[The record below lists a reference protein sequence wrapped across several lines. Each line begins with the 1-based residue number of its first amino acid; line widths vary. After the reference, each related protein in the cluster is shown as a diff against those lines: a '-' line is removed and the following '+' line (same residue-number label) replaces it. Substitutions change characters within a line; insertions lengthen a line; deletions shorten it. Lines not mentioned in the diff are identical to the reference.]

1 MKELIKKL
9 TETYGPSGEE
19 SQIREVIIGEIKDH
33 ADEIRV
39 DVLGNIIA
47 RKAGSGEK
55 MMLAAHMD
63 EIGLIITNIDDKGF
77 LRFSNIGGVSP
88 FTLIGE
94 RVIFE
99 NGTVGVLGMEKPA
112 NLFKNEMKDLKF
124 NNMFIDIGARSKE
137 EALKKV
143 RLGDKAV
150 YYRNCD
156 ILGDC
161 ATAKALDDRAGC
173 AVLIRVLQ
181 NLKSPRFDTY
191 FVFTVQEEVGVR
203 GAKTSAFGI
212 DPDLAIAVDVT
223 MTGDTPESEKMA
235 VELGKGPAVK
245 VMDRSVI
252 SHPRIKEMLIE
263 AAEKNKIPYQ
273 LEVLE
278 MGGTDAGA
286 IHLSRSGV
294 PSGGLSIPTRYVHT
308 PSEMASIDDIE
319 KAANLLL
326 CVLEK

>member
-19 SQIREVIIGEIKDH
+19 SKIREVIIDEIKDYV
-33 ADEIRV
+33 DEIRV

-47 RKAGSGEK
+47 RKAGTGEK

-63 EIGLIITNIDDKGF
+63 EIGVIITNIDDKGF

-99 NGTVGVLGMEKPA
+99 NGTVGVFGMEK
-112 NLFKNEMKDLKF
+112 LDSIKDLKF
-124 NNMFIDIGARSKE
+124 NKMFIDIGARSKE

-150 YYRNCD
+150 YYRSCD
-156 ILGDC
+156 IIGDC
-161 ATAKALDDRAGC
+161 VTAKALDDRAGC
-173 AVLIRVLQ
+173 AVLIRALQ
-181 NLKSPRFDTY
+181 NLKNPKFDTY
-191 FVFTVQEEVGVR
+191 FVFTVQEEVGLR
-203 GAKTSAFGI
+203 GARTSAYGI
-212 DPDLAIAVDVT
+212 EPDLAIAVDVT
-223 MTGDTPESEKMA
+223 STGDTPEAEKMA

-245 VMDRSVI
+245 IMDRSVI
-252 SHPRIKEMLIE
+252 CHPKIKEMLIE
-263 AAEKNKIPYQ
+263 TAEKNNIPYQ

-278 MGGTDAGA
+278 WGGTDTGA
-286 IHLSRSGV
+286 IHLTKAGV
-294 PSGGLSIPTRYVHT
+294 PSGCLSIPTRYIHT
-308 PSEMASIDDIE
+308 PSEVASIDDIE
-319 KAANLLL
+319 KATELLL
-326 CVLEK
+326 RVLEK

>member
-1 MKELIKKL
+1 MMKELLKKL
-9 TETYGPSGEE
+9 TEAYGPSGEE
-19 SQIREVIIGEIKDH
+19 NQIREVILGEIKDY

-63 EIGLIITNIDDKGF
+63 EIGVIVTNIDDKGF

-99 NGTVGVLGMEKPA
+99 NGTIGVFGMEK
-112 NLFKNEMKDLKF
+112 LDDIKELKF
-124 NNMFIDIGARSKE
+124 NKMFIDIGARSKE

-150 YYRNCD
+150 YYRSCD

-161 ATAKALDDRAGC
+161 VTSKALDDRAGC
-173 AVLIRVLQ
+173 AVLIRALQ
-181 NLKSPRFDTY
+181 NLKNPKFDTY
-191 FVFTVQEEVGVR
+191 FVFTVQEEVGQR
-203 GAKTSAFGI
+203 GARTSAYGI
-212 DPDLAIAVDVT
+212 EPDLAIAVNTT

-245 VMDRSVI
+245 IMDRSVI
-252 SHPRIKEMLIE
+252 CHPKIKEMLIE
-263 AAEKNKIPYQ
+263 TAEKNNIPYQ

-278 MGGTDAGA
+278 MGGTDTGA
-286 IHLSRSGV
+286 IHLTKDGV
-294 PSGGLSIPTRYVHT
+294 PSGCLSIPTRYIHT
-308 PSEMASIDDIE
+308 PSEMASIDDME
-319 KAANLLL
+319 KAVELLL
-326 CVLEK
+326 YVLEK

>member
-1 MKELIKKL
+1 MKELLKKL
-9 TETYGPSGEE
+9 TEAYGPSGEE
-19 SQIREVIIGEIKDH
+19 NQIREVILGEIKDY

-63 EIGLIITNIDDKGF
+63 EIGVIVTNIDDKGF

-88 FTLIGE
+88 YTLIGE

-99 NGTVGVLGMEKPA
+99 NGTIGVFGMEK
-112 NLFKNEMKDLKF
+112 LDDIKELKL
-124 NNMFIDIGARSKE
+124 NKMFIDIGAKSKE

-150 YYRNCD
+150 YYRSCD
-156 ILGDC
+156 IIGDC
-161 ATAKALDDRAGC
+161 VTSKALDDRAGC
-173 AVLIRVLQ
+173 AVLINALQ
-181 NLKSPRFDTY
+181 NLKYPKFDTY
-191 FVFTVQEEVGVR
+191 FVFTVQEEVGLR
-203 GAKTSAFGI
+203 GAKTSAYSI
-212 DPDLAIAVDVT
+212 EPDLAIAVDVT
-223 MTGDTPESEKMA
+223 STGDTPESEKMA

-245 VMDRSVI
+245 IMDRSVI
-252 SHPRIKEMLIE
+252 CHPKIKEMLIE
-263 AAEKNKIPYQ
+263 TAEKNNIHYQ

-278 MGGTDAGA
+278 WGGTDTGA
-286 IHLSRSGV
+286 IHLTKAGV
-294 PSGGLSIPTRYVHT
+294 PSGCLSIPTRYIHT

-319 KAANLLL
+319 KAAELLL
-326 CVLEK
+326 CILQK